1 MKPIICDNDAE
12 IVINKIQ
19 DFIQA
24 GGTIKDICI
33 IEKNSSQ
40 IVMLLS
46 DRTISQEK
54 AKIWWNGYSEGLKV
68 ALE

>member
-19 DFIQA
+19 DFIKA